1 MSGRR
6 IYVDCFSPYYRAA
19 LTENGKLSELILQDK
34 ENKACVG
41 DIFAGRVDKILP
53 SHIAFIN
60 IGQDKPVFLQL
71 NDKAEIENT
80 RDIKTGQEIV
90 VQVTKEAFDE
100 KCAVVTT
107 NISRAGKYCAAV
119 KDNGEIGVSRKITD
133 DNVREKLKSIAKKY
147 VKPGYSIVMR
157 TSCINGEYEEIENE
171 VKNSIKLLELIEDKG
186 RYTKAPAIIYKEIN
200 PLSKAIRDLG
210 DEISEIIIN
219 DKAEYSK
226 IKAEYD
232 NVILYEGNV
241 PLFMEYGIE
250 SQIEKLFHR
259 KIWLDCGGYIV
270 IDETE
275 AMTVIDV
282 NSGKSTKIKDNL
294 KINKEAAVEI
304 ARQIRL
310 RNLNG
315 MIVIDFINM
324 ADKGEND
331 VLYNVLKSEL
341 NRDRIKTHIV
351 GMTEL
356 GLMQLTRQ
364 KQRKPLSRYI
374 FHKCPMCDGTGLVKD
389 VSYIA
394 EGINNQIIN
403 IVTTTIYN
411 KIKVS
416 ANSTV
421 IDAVEKG
428 CRLIENRFNVKIELE
443 KIVTS
448 RFDYYEI
455 EKEKLNITN

>member
-6 IYVDCFSPYYRAA
+6 IYVDCYSPYYRAA
-19 LTENGKLSELILQDK
+19 LIEDGKLTELILQDK
-34 ENKACVG
+34 ENRACVG
-41 DIFAGRVDKILP
+41 DIFVGRVDKILP
-53 SHIAFIN
+53 SNIAFIN
-60 IGQDKPVFLQL
+60 IGENKPVFLQF

-80 RDIKTGQEIV
+80 RNIKPGQEIL
-90 VQVTKEAFDE
+90 VQVTKEAYDE

-107 NISRAGKYCAAV
+107 NISRAGTYCVAV
-119 KDNGEIGVSRKITD
+119 RDNGEIGVSRKITD

-157 TSCINGEYEEIENE
+157 TGCINGKYEEIEDE
-171 VKNSIKLLELIEDKG
+171 VKNIINILEEIENKG
-186 RYTKAPAIIYKEIN
+186 RYTKAPAVIYKEIS
-200 PLSKAIRDLG
+200 PLNKVIRDLSY
-210 DEISEIIIN
+210 DDCEIVIN
-219 DKAEYSK
+219 DSNEYKK
-226 IKAEYD
+226 IKLEYENAEF
-232 NVILYEGNV
+232 YEGNV

-259 KIWLDCGGYIV
+259 KIWLNCGGYII

-282 NSGKSTKIKDNL
+282 NSGKSTKVKENF
-294 KINKEAAVEI
+294 KINREAAVEI

-374 FHKCPMCDGTGLVKD
+374 YHKCSMCDGMGKVKD
-389 VSYIA
+389 VSCIV
-394 EGINNQIIN
+394 EGINNQVISIIL
-403 IVTTTIYN
+403 TTVYN
-411 KIKVS
+411 KIKILS
-416 ANSTV
+416 NETIINALEN
-421 IDAVEKG
+421 G
-428 CRLIENRFNVKIELE
+428 CKLIERNFNVKVELQ

-455 EKEKLNITN
+455 EKSRI

>member
-71 NDKAEIENT
+71 NDNGEIENT
-80 RDIKTGQEIV
+80 QNIKCGQDIVIQIL
-90 VQVTKEAFDE
+90 KEAYDE
-100 KCAVVTT
+100 KCAVATT
-107 NISRAGKYCAAV
+107 NIGIAGKYCVAV
-119 KDNGEIGVSRKITD
+119 KDNGETGVSRKITD
-133 DNVREKLKSIAKKY
+133 DVIRENLKAIAKRY
-147 VKPGYSIVMR
+147 VKTGYSFVMR
-157 TSCINGEYEEIENE
+157 TNCGNEEYDKIEID
-171 VKNSIKLLELIEDKG
+171 VKNSIELLESLLNKG
-186 RYTKAPAIIYKEIN
+186 KYTKAPALIYKELD
-200 PLSKAIRDLG
+200 PLSKIIRDIGG
-210 DEISEIIIN
+210 DDCQIVIN
-219 DKAEYSK
+219 DSVEYEN
-226 IKAEYD
+226 IKCK
-232 NVILYEGNV
+232 YENIMLHSSNV

-374 FHKCPMCDGTGLVKD
+374 YHKCPMCDGLGRVKD
-389 VSYIA
+389 ILCVADS
-394 EGINNQIIN
+394 INNEIIN
-403 IVTTTIYN
+403 IALTTIYN

-416 ANSTV
+416 SNSAV
-421 IDAVEKG
+421 IDALMKG
-428 CRLIENRFNVKIELE
+428 AELIENNFKVSIELN

-455 EKEKLNITN
+455 EKSRI